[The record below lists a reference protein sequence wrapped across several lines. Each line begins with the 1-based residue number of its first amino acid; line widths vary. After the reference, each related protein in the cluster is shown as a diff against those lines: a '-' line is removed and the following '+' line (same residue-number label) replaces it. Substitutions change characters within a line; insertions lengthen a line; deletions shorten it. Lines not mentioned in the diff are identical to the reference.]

1 VQLEMKKNRVVTVVA
16 LGAVAALGLSACGGG
31 TSGNNGGGSNT
42 TAGFGAADGKI
53 FKASDAKGGTLRY
66 ANSGDWDSLD
76 PADTYYGYS
85 WNFIRNYGRGL
96 VAFKSAPGAEGNKL
110 APDLAESL
118 GTPSNDAK
126 TWTYK
131 LRKGVKYEDGTE
143 VKSKDVKYAVL
154 RSTDK
159 TTFPNGPTYL
169 NDFLALPDG
178 YKGPYV
184 DPNVDGITA
193 IETPD
198 DYTIKF
204 NLKSSFSGFDYFM
217 GLPASIPVPQ
227 AKDTG
232 TKYKEHVISTGPYK
246 FDTNELGKK
255 FTLVRNENYD
265 PATDPATGRKPL
277 ADKIEVELNVNA
289 DDVDNRLQSG
299 DLDIS
304 IEGTGV
310 QPAGQAKVLNDP
322 TLKAKADNPTS
333 ARTWFTVLNSDV
345 APLDNIDC
353 RKAVLY
359 AADKSAYQRSYGGAT
374 GGTIATSLMPPV
386 IPGARKIDLYEALDK
401 PEGDLDKAKEHLTKC
416 GKPDGFSTNISYRSE
431 RPKEKA
437 TAEALQQALG
447 RINVKLEI
455 KPYPLADYTKLY
467 VGKPDFAK
475 NNGIG
480 LIIYGWGADWND
492 GFGFMQQIVDSRTIR
507 PGGGNTNL
515 GIRIPA
521 VDAKVDEALKETDT
535 AKRESLWADTDQLVM
550 ENAAALPGIWTKGL
564 LFRPDTLTNVFVT
577 EAFGMYDYSAIG
589 TSRK

>member
-1 VQLEMKKNRVVTVVA
+1 MKKNRVVSVVA
-16 LGAVAALGLSACGGG
+16 LGAAAAMGLSACGGG
-31 TSGNNGGGSNT
+31 TSNGGNNGGGGT
-42 TAGFGAADGKI
+42 TTPGFGAAVGKV
-53 FKASDAKGGTLRY
+53 FNPSDTKGGTLRF

-96 VAFKSAPGAEGNKL
+96 VVFKSAPGAEGNKL
-110 APDLAESL
+110 APDLAEKL
-118 GTPSNDAK
+118 GEPSNDAK

-131 LRKGVKYEDGTE
+131 LRKGIKYEDGTE

-154 RSTDK
+154 RSLDK

-169 NDFLALPDG
+169 GDFLAVPDG
-178 YKGPYV
+178 YKGPYA
-184 DPNVDGITA
+184 DPNVDAITA

-204 NLKSSFSGFDYFM
+204 NLKTSFSGFDYFM
-217 GLPASIPVPQ
+217 ALPSTIPVPQ

-246 FDTNELGKK
+246 FETNELGKK
-255 FTLVRNENYD
+255 FVLVRNEHYD
-265 PATDPATGRKPL
+265 PKSDPDTGRKPL
-277 ADKIEVELNVNA
+277 ADKIQVELNVNA

-322 TLKAKADNPTS
+322 ALKAKSDNPVN
-333 ARTWFTVLNSDV
+333 ARTWFTVLNSEV

-359 AADKSAYQRSYGGAT
+359 AADKTAYQRSYGGAT
-374 GGTIATSLMPPV
+374 GGDIATSLMPPV
-386 IPGARKIDLYEALDK
+386 IPGQKKIDLYEALTK
-401 PEGDLDKAKEHLTKC
+401 PEGDVDKAKEALAKC
-416 GKPDGFSTNISYRSE
+416 GKPDGFSTAISYRAE

-437 TAEALQQALG
+437 TAEAMQQALG
-447 RINVKLEI
+447 RVGIKLEI
-455 KPYPLADYTKLY
+455 KPFPLADYTKLY

-475 NNGIG
+475 ANNIG

-492 GFGFMQQIVDSRTIR
+492 GFGFMQQIVDSRVIR
-507 PGGGNTNL
+507 AAGGNTNL
-515 GIRIPA
+515 GIRLPE
-521 VDAKVDEALKETDT
+521 VDKTIDEALKETDT
-535 AKRESLWADTDQLVM
+535 AKREALWAKTDELVM
-550 ENAAALPGIWTKGL
+550 QNAAALPGVWSKGL
-564 LFRPDTLTNVFVT
+564 LYRPENLTNVFVT
-577 EAFGMYDYSAIG
+577 EAFGMYDYTAIG